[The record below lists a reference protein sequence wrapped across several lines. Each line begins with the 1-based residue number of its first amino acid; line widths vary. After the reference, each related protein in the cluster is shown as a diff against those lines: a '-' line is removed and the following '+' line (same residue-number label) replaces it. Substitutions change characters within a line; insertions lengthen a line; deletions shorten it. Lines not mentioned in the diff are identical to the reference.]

1 MFEKE
6 NEMYS
11 ETVIAVTQF
20 LKFQAGGVGGQ
31 VRETEMTI

>member
-6 NEMYS
+6 KEMYS
-11 ETVIAVTQF
+11 EAVIAVTQF